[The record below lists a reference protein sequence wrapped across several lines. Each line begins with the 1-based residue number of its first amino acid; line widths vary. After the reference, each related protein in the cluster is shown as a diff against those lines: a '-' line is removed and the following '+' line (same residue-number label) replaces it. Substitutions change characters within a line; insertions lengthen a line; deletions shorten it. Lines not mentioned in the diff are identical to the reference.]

1 MKRTTSIFVISMI
14 AMMVSG
20 TVRAE
25 VASANYVSEQINA
38 KIEGKADKSNVY
50 TKSELDTK
58 LADKQD
64 KALVTSVRAPA
75 SASDTSYPSEKA
87 VATALDAKADKTQ
100 LANYA
105 TTASL
110 NAVKATAD
118 SAVQPGDLAKVATSG
133 AYGDLSGAPTIVK
146 DANYDSATPNA
157 TKDTQVPS
165 VKTAE
170 TIAGNAAWATLQTQL
185 TSGEIADALAAK
197 ADKSSLATVAT
208 SGKYSDLTGT
218 PTIDT
223 ALSTTS
229 TNAVQNKAVATELA
243 KKANSADIPTKTS
256 QLTNDSN
263 FATTTSV
270 NAKVST
276 AQGAA
281 NAGKGLVVN
290 TTGNLELQDIAT
302 QEELNA
308 VSTTASN
315 AATAAANAKSA
326 ADAATTAA
334 NGKQAKSTAAYQM
347 GNASGGW
354 DTMTAAQQNAL
365 NSGATTA
372 KINQIA
378 TNTSNIATNTAN
390 IAKKQDTLTADN
402 IKGGNNVD
410 VSISGGVITIS
421 ATDKDTVYTL
431 PAATDSALGGVK
443 SGGDISV
450 AATGVVTVSHATSAN
465 TASSATSATKD
476 ASGNVITTTYATK
489 TELGNKQDASTAV
502 KHTANTAVGDATHP
516 VYVAANGTATAITK
530 VAAAATADSATTAT
544 TATNAKKICSGSA
557 CASFVDIWVE

>member
-87 VATALDAKADKTQ
+87 VATALDAKQPKGD
-100 LANYA
+100 YA

-502 KHTANTAVGDATHP
+502 KHTANTAVGDTTHP